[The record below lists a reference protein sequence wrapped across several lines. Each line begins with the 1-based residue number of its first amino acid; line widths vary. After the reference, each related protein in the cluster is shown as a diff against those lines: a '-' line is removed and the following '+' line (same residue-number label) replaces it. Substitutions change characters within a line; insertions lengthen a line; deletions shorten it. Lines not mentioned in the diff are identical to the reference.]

1 MSQPA
6 RAPHAIPVSEIV
18 SLLTAQIRPLVA
30 ELLPNG
36 KQHGREWQVGGIDGQ
51 PGTSMMVNL
60 SGRAG
65 VWSDFATGEGGDVI
79 DLIAAV
85 LFAKDKGH
93 AIRWAR
99 SWLGLDGLDP
109 SRLAVTR
116 RAAAVAKKPEDEQS
130 EQERRDSAARMWRG
144 AKSFTDAWGGFAKT
158 PAADYLHGRG
168 ISFAR
173 SLAAAQT
180 GHQLGRVPGVLAF
193 SRECW
198 NGEVRGKLPAML
210 AAVQVRNQIVGVH
223 RTYLEI
229 TGPNAATK
237 AKLQNAK
244 LSLGPIRG
252 GVIPLWRGDSGLS
265 WSQLW
270 DAELDIDWPK
280 AEADRAVTLTE
291 GIEDALSIAVASPG
305 RRVVACVS
313 LANMGSAVLPPCL
326 KDVTI
331 AADNDPRDGKAA
343 MIGLPRVIKAR
354 QRQGRTVRV
363 ARAPEGHKD
372 FNAWLQALQT
382 PAAEAVA

>member
-1 MSQPA
+1 MSQAP
-6 RAPHAIPVSEIV
+6 RLPHAIPVSEIV

-36 KQHGREWQVGGIDGQ
+36 KQHGHEWAVGGIDGQ
-51 PGTSMMVNL
+51 PGNSMMVNL
-60 SGRAG
+60 GHRAG
-65 VWSDFATGEGGDVI
+65 VWSDFATAEGGDVI

-85 LFAKDKGH
+85 LFNGDKGH

-109 SRLAVTR
+109 ARLAVTR
-116 RAAAVAKKPEDEQS
+116 RAAATARKPEDEQS

-168 ISFAR
+168 INLR
-173 SLAAAQT
+173 
-180 GHQLGRVPGVLAF
+180 QLGRVPGVLAF

-198 NGEVRGKLPAML
+198 NGEVRAKLPAML
-210 AAVQVRNQIVGVH
+210 AAVQVRNQTVGVH

-229 TGPNAATK
+229 TGQGRATK
-237 AKLQNAK
+237 AKVQNAK

-252 GVIPLWRGDSGLS
+252 GVIPLWRGDSALG

-270 DAELDIDWPK
+270 DAELDLDWP
-280 AEADRAVTLTE
+280 ATEADRAVTLTE

-343 MIGLPRVIKAR
+343 LIGLPRVIKAM
-354 QRQGRTVRV
+354 QAQGRTVRV

-372 FNAWLQALQT
+372 FNAWLQALLA
-382 PAAEAVA
+382 PAAAPAGAVA